1 MVQCRTR
8 ARRSGCAQWGAVQD
22 AHSRVQH
29 AQSGVQRTGWTK
41 RSAAQDAGS
50 GVKCRMHAAGG
61 RTQAAGCV
69 AGSKPQPGAGRG
81 GAEPQRLVLSR
92 GSFKTAGEGER
103 GTARGGGGARAAPG
117 GAGSP
122 GPCPRVL
129 RPMSRPPAPP
139 PGSPRR
145 FGALSTAQLRALL
158 QDEPRLQRAARLSR
172 KVRPGAGGRVP
183 QPAEP
188 SRAVRRSPPAGLCR
202 CAGWSRPQAGA
213 PGITP
218 PVPGTAA
225 RRSSP
230 DS

>member
-69 AGSKPQPGAGRG
+69 AGSNPQPGAGRG

-172 KVRPGAGGRVP
+172 KVRPGAGGAGP
-183 QPAEP
+183 TAGGAEP
-188 SRAVRRSPPAGLCR
+188 SRAALAPSGALPVRGVEPPAARGTGHHPAGPWHR
-202 CAGWSRPQAGA
+202 C
-213 PGITP
+213 
-218 PVPGTAA
+218 
-225 RRSSP
+225 SSVFP
-230 DS
+230 